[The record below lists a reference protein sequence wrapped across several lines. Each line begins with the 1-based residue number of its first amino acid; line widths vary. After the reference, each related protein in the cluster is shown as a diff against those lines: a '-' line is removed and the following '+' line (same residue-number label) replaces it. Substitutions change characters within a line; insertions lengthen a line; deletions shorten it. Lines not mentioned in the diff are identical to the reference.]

1 LKDHV
6 LLHQEFRHN
15 DWPDWLACA
24 GGGDI
29 TAKSNVTF
37 EELSVAYQ
45 AAISGAGIVIAQLPY
60 FTREIAE
67 GQLFEPFDTVLHR
80 ELGYYLTIPHERRD
94 VPQVVAFKDWLVQEF
109 RQKDGKDKDS
119 AAVIKLGQPAAEK
132 PVMAA
137 YKPSQSRAA

>member
-1 LKDHV
+1 V

-24 GGGDI
+24 KGEDM

-45 AAISGAGIVIAQLPY
+45 AAISGAGVVIAQRPY
-60 FTREIAE
+60 FTREVAE

-80 ELGYYLTIPHERRD
+80 DLGYYLTIPHERRD
-94 VPQVVAFKDWLVQEF
+94 VPQVVAFKDWLVQSF
-109 RQKDGKDKDS
+109 RQMNAKDS
-119 AAVIKLGQPAAEK
+119 ASVVKLGQPVAEK
-132 PVMAA
+132 PAVTS
-137 YKPSQSRAA
+137 YKADRSRAA